1 MQITQNTPKYEPIT
15 IVLENRDEA
24 EAFFD
29 LVLTASYVT
38 KAQLDLIRRFEA
50 IESDRTI
57 RF

>member
-1 MQITQNTPKYEPIT
+1 MQISQTTPKFEPIT

-24 EAFFD
+24 EAIFE
-29 LVLTASYVT
+29 LIVTATPLT

-50 IESDRTI
+50 IESDRTV